1 MKTKTQ
7 LRMIIILL
15 IMVGL
20 GAAIYKNQVLGFS
33 FFPQEKVETWTVEA
47 KITFIGDGGPATVTL
62 NEADNTDHMAVI
74 NHESVSDQF
83 QQLEA
88 IQPTGEKKLVWQKK
102 KAEGPQQIYYRV
114 SAYKKDTASPVKA
127 IPAEDPDTSQ
137 VLFDGAAEE
146 AVNLLIEK
154 VKKSSGSDPLAI
166 TKNLLEQL
174 NLADKAHLEMLQKG
188 KSGERDY
195 LTLVCDILTKAGVHV
210 AKVKVL
216 FLNDESRK
224 QKLSSLIQMF
234 DGKTWQLIDPR
245 SGKIRTE
252 DDFILWQTGEGSVFE
267 VAGGHDSSI
276 QFSINTSK
284 MMAGRAAILAGKNSG
299 AALIDFSI
307 YSLPLAEQNTFKLLL
322 LIPLGALV
330 VVILRNLVGI
340 QTSGTF
346 MPILIALTFLQT
358 SLLWGLIL
366 FLVVVSVGLL
376 MRSYLSHLNLLL
388 VPRISAVL
396 VFVIVIFVAISV
408 ISIKMNFEEGLRVT
422 FFPMIIISWTI
433 ERMSVLW
440 EEEGPRDV
448 LVQGGGSLFT
458 ACIVYLVMTNKFLG
472 HLTYS
477 FPELLLVLLAII
489 LIIGSYSGY
498 RLSELRRFEPMT
510 REK

>member
-7 LRMIIILL
+7 LRVIIILL
-15 IMVGL
+15 ITIGL
-20 GAAIYKNQVLGFS
+20 GAAIYKIQVLGFS
-33 FFPQEKVETWTVEA
+33 LSPQAKVDTWTIEA
-47 KITFIGDGGPATVTL
+47 KVTFTANGGPVTVRL
-62 NEADNTDHMAVI
+62 NEADNTANMAVL
-74 NHESVSDQF
+74 NHESVGSDFKRQIET
-83 QQLEA
+83 LEK
-88 IQPTGEKKLVWQKK
+88 GERNLVWSKDDAKGEQVL
-102 KAEGPQQIYYRV
+102 YYRV
-114 SAYKKDTASPVKA
+114 SAYRKDNSSHAKA
-127 IPAEDPDTSQ
+127 IPAEDADASDII
-137 VLFDGAAEE
+137 FSGAAKE
-146 AVNLLIEK
+146 AAKLMVDRAK
-154 VKKSSGSDPLAI
+154 QQGKGTPLAVTQSI
-166 TKNLLEQL
+166 IKQL
-174 NLADKAHLEMLQKG
+174 NLSDKAHLEMLRKN
-188 KSGERDY
+188 KSGTGSHLDLVRDM
-195 LTLVCDILTKAGVHV
+195 LTKAGVHA

-216 FLNDESRK
+216 FLDDDNRK
-224 QKLSSLIQMF
+224 QKLSSLLEIF
-234 DGKTWQLIDPR
+234 DGKSWQLIDPKTA
-245 SGKIRTE
+245 SVKTE
-252 DDFILWQTGEGSVFE
+252 DNYILWQTGEGATFE
-267 VAGGHDSSI
+267 VEGGKNSSLSFSVNAGR
-276 QFSINTSK
+276 
-284 MMAGRAAILAGKNSG
+284 MMAGRAAVMAGKNSG

-358 SLLWGLIL
+358 SLTWGLIL
-366 FLVVVSVGLL
+366 FLVVVSVGLV

-408 ISIKMNFEEGLRVT
+408 FSIKMDFEQGLRVT

-448 LVQGGGSLFT
+448 LIQGGGSLFT
-458 ACIVYLVMTNKFLG
+458 ACIIYLVMTNKFLG

-477 FPELLLVLLAII
+477 FPELLLVLLAVI

-510 REK
+510 KEH

>member
-7 LRMIIILL
+7 LRLIIILL
-15 IMVGL
+15 ITIGL

-33 FFPQEKVETWTVEA
+33 FLPEERVTTWTIEA
-47 KITFIGDGGPATVTL
+47 KISFTADGGPATIRL
-62 NEADNTDHMAVI
+62 NQADNTANMVAL
-74 NHESVSDQF
+74 NHETVSQGYDIQT
-83 QQLEA
+83 QALER
-88 IQPTGEKKLVWQKK
+88 GENATVWYKEQ
-102 KAEGPQQIYYRV
+102 AEGEQVLYFRV
-114 SAYKKDTASPVKA
+114 SAYRKNNQSHSKA
-127 IPAEDPDTSQ
+127 IPAEEADGSSI
-137 VLFDGAAEE
+137 VFDGAAEE
-146 AVNLLIEK
+146 AAKLMVDKARNDA
-154 VKKSSGSDPLAI
+154 GNDPLSVAR
-166 TKNLLEQL
+166 TMVEQL
-174 NLADKAHLEMLQKG
+174 NLSDPAHLKMLQKN
-188 KSGERDY
+188 KSGTGSY
-195 LTLVCDILTKAGVHV
+195 LDLVQALLIKSGVHA

-216 FLNDESRK
+216 FLNEESRQ
-224 QKLSSLIQMF
+224 QKLSNLLEIF
-234 DGKTWQLIDPR
+234 DGRQWQLLDPR
-245 SGKIRTE
+245 TGDLHTE
-252 DDFILWQTGEGSVFE
+252 DDYILWQTGDGATFE
-267 VAGGHDSSI
+267 VEGGKNSSLTFSVNASQMLAG
-276 QFSINTSK
+276 Q
-284 MMAGRAAILAGKNSG
+284 AAVQAGKNSG

-322 LIPLGALV
+322 LIPMGALV

-358 SLLWGLIL
+358 SLTWGLIL

-408 ISIKMNFEEGLRVT
+408 ISIKMDFEQGLRVT

-440 EEEGPRDV
+440 EEEGPHDV

-458 ACIVYLVMTNKFLG
+458 ACIIYLVMTNKFLG

-477 FPELLLVLLAII
+477 FPELLLVLLAVI

-510 REK
+510 KEN